1 MKNDLFEAVEL
12 IVGIPIL
19 AVLLISDFIYSLVT
33 GRWLDDEF
41 ANYEAE
47 VAEPPRLR
55 LVSSNEL

>member
-12 IVGIPIL
+12 IVGLPIL
-19 AVLLISDFIYSLVT
+19 AVMLVSGFIYSLFT
-33 GRWLDDEF
+33 GRWLDDEV
-41 ANYEAE
+41 AIYEAE